1 MKTFHVY
8 MMTIRPRVVLYIGIT
23 NSLVRRV
30 WQHRQGEIQGFTKRY
45 NVNRLVYYE
54 CFDDPRDAISRE
66 KELKGWRRVRK
77 NAFVETLNPK
87 WSDLSAMLF
96 QPARGLSPSARLR
109 TTSGG
114 DASIQ

>member
-1 MKTFHVY
+1 MKTFYVY
-8 MMTIRPRVVLYIGIT
+8 MMTNRSCVVLYIGIT

-30 WQHRQGEIQGFTKRY
+30 WQHQHGEIAGFTKRY
-45 NVNRLVYYE
+45 NVDRLVYYE

-77 NAFVETLNPK
+77 NALMETLNPK

-96 QPARGLSPSARLR
+96 QRARGPSPSARLR
-109 TTSGG
+109 MTSGG
-114 DASIQ
+114 DASIE